1 MLDTNLPRCLCKKL
15 LLDCL
20 DTGSLL
26 FKSVKTHSLF
36 SAAMQRFPTSPNWV
50 QVFWRYLA
58 SFSLSPLLSP
68 LPPSSLSCFIIFS
81 YFVNL
86 SSINP
91 TSIKLNLIYI
101 IPISVKLDSAFIIL
115 IGLAIPSVKFLPIPS
130 LSTKFICY
138 IFYIIITTFSFH
150 FSFYQTCPSQTKL
163 YQIYPCG
170 KCSHAFPIFWQLVL
184 RKTGRLNMRGH
195 PILQSYLLRIF
206 RRPQGQRSHFVRISS
221 TYPAC
226 GSAHILSYFHI
237 THGFQVA
244 CVFLSLQ

>member
-1 MLDTNLPRCLCKKL
+1 MLDTNLPRCLCKKR

-130 LSTKFICY
+130 LSPPNLSV
-138 IFYIIITTFSFH
+138 IF
-150 FSFYQTCPSQTKL
+150 
-163 YQIYPCG
+163 
-170 KCSHAFPIFWQLVL
+170 
-184 RKTGRLNMRGH
+184 
-195 PILQSYLLRIF
+195 
-206 RRPQGQRSHFVRISS
+206 S
-221 TYPAC
+221 TYNNYYVFF
-226 GSAHILSYFHI
+226 SLF
-237 THGFQVA
+237 
-244 CVFLSLQ
+244 FLSNLSLSNKALSNLPVWQV